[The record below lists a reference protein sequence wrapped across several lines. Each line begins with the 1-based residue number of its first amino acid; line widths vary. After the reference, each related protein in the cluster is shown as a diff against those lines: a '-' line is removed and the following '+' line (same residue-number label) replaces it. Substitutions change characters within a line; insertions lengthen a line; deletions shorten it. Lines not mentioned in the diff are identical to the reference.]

1 MWSLIIAWLQEQEEM
16 NLAEEE
22 AKKPKKELTAE
33 EKAEQLKR
41 LEELRVK
48 KAAERVEREKQVWH

>member
-1 MWSLIIAWLQEQEEM
+1 M

>member
-1 MWSLIIAWLQEQEEM
+1 M

-48 KAAERVEREKQVWH
+48 KAAERVEREKQVWHEQHFMMKRSLFY